1 LTGVIGFGVYLFMT
15 GRLQL
20 PGQPA
25 IPERGFNSEQPPAV
39 AEQKV
44 SLAAL
49 DSIQG
54 GMTFEQV
61 EEKLGVPLKLYS
73 ETSYATTPMGS
84 WYASNMNV
92 KGDAIYSC
100 VLEDGS
106 SFYFGFIQTAE
117 PDRLVLV
124 RKATTP
130 SDSETPGS
138 SN

>member
-1 LTGVIGFGVYLFMT
+1 MT

-49 DSIQG
+49 DSIQA

-73 ETSYATTPMGS
+73 ETSYFA
-84 WYASNMNV
+84 WYASITNV
-92 KGDAIYSC
+92 KADAIYSC

-117 PDRLVLV
+117 PDRLFLV
-124 RKATTP
+124 RKAITP